1 MSILCFFEG
10 ISVKDGSVPS
20 ITKQFI
26 QIGTGE
32 GKSVTLAIT
41 SCILA
46 LLGFDVN
53 CACYSQ
59 YLSKRDHE
67 SFESLFRAFGLY
79 ENITYGTFN
88 ALAEEFINSGF
99 KDNGIRGAVT
109 SVIDS
114 KAPRDRNSVIGTIVG
129 MACTVASMFTSS
141 ASSIKRLRML
151 LIDEVD
157 VFFQKEF
164 YGNVYSPLAKVCD
177 STVSALLCHIY
188 TNRADP
194 KQLSL
199 RNIYNS
205 QAFQACISRFPNW
218 TELLEESVKCMVSDV
233 KTFETHNYQVLRG
246 QISYADQDAMSFNK
260 QFGYKTTF
268 AYFFEME
275 KGRIDKN
282 TCDEHLYLLVK
293 CGSFSYAEIPN
304 MYHSVLG
311 VSGTLSTLSAAER
324 WLLTE
329 GFGIK

>member
-1 MSILCFFEG
+1 M
-10 ISVKDGSVPS
+10 
-20 ITKQFI
+20 
-26 QIGTGE
+26 
-32 GKSVTLAIT
+32 
-41 SCILA
+41 
-46 LLGFDVN
+46 
-53 CACYSQ
+53 
-59 YLSKRDHE
+59 
-67 SFESLFRAFGLY
+67 
-79 ENITYGTFN
+79 
-88 ALAEEFINSGF
+88 
-99 KDNGIRGAVT
+99 
-109 SVIDS
+109 
-114 KAPRDRNSVIGTIVG
+114 GTIWG
-129 MACTVASMFTSS
+129 WFSSS

-282 TCDEHLYLLVK
+282 ICDEHLYLLVK

-311 VSGTLSTLSAAER
+311 VSGTLSTLSPAER
-324 WLLTE
+324 KLLTE
-329 GFGIK
+329 GFGIKKITHIPSVYGPNQLEFRENSVCDIKISQDHATYFTEIVNEMKCRLIGSTSGVERSSY